1 MQSLILLIIV
11 FVAIVVIAILF
22 TNKSVRERE
31 QKYEKDRVY
40 PNKK

>member
-1 MQSLILLIIV
+1 MQSLILLSIV

-22 TNKSVRERE
+22 TNKSVSERE
-31 QKYEKDRVY
+31 DKYKKDRIT